1 MTIEER
7 IAFFV
12 NEKND
17 VQRKIES
24 VDSKIASLQQ
34 QRETLNVSF
43 HRIDGAL
50 SALSEIKNESD
61 MTMRT
66 A

>member
-7 IAFFV
+7 IAFFI

-17 VQRKIES
+17 LQHKIEG
-24 VDSKIASLQQ
+24 VDIQIASLQQ
-34 QRETLNVSF
+34 QRERLNVSY

-50 SALSEIKNESD
+50 SALQDIKSESD
-61 MTMRT
+61 ITTRT